1 MSETQ
6 SPAPLHVAYLSRVR
20 LNPYVRLLATGVERA
35 APDIRTSHYFTL
47 PWRRLLLKRRCQVLH
62 LHWVELQYS
71 YGYPTVGQAKRSLRN
86 LLTKLQYLQRR
97 GIRLVY
103 TVHNLSQH
111 EGLHPHLNEQANQ
124 WLFAHADTIHV
135 HDQASAEAVA
145 QIYNRQEN
153 VFVIPHGNYIGVY
166 PNEIA
171 RDEARK
177 RLGIPPE
184 PFIYLFIGQMRPYK
198 GLNNLIQAFIELDD
212 SATMLILAGQV
223 NDADYTQQIR
233 AQVDDRTNIKLFLD
247 YIPDEDLQLF
257 FNSAD
262 ACVLPYRRAT
272 TSGAALL
279 AYSFAKPIV
288 APAIGPFPDLIT
300 PDRGVLFQ
308 PDEDIVE
315 ALRQV
320 RGLNADRVASATL
333 AFAKTRDWTTV
344 GAQHAAMYRHAKTGK
359 PVDQSTRD

>member
-1 MSETQ
+1 MSKTQ

-20 LNPYVRLLATGVERA
+20 LNPYVKLLATGVERA
-35 APDIRTSHYFTL
+35 DPAIHTSHYYTL

-71 YGYPTVGQAKRSLRN
+71 YGHPTASQAKRSLRN
-86 LLTKLQYLQRR
+86 LLTKLQYLQQQ

-124 WLFAHADTIHV
+124 WLFAHADAIHV
-135 HDQASAEAVA
+135 HDRASAEAVA
-145 QIYNRQEN
+145 HIYNRQEN

-171 RDEARK
+171 RDEART
-177 RLGIPPE
+177 RLDIPPE
-184 PFIYLFIGQMRPYK
+184 LFVYLFIGQVRPYK

-223 NDADYTQQIR
+223 NDTDYTQQIR
-233 AQVDDRTNIKLFLD
+233 SQVDGRTNIKLFLD

-279 AYSFAKPIV
+279 AYSFATPIV

-300 PDRGVLFQ
+300 PDRGVLFHS
-308 PDEDIVE
+308 DDDLGE

-320 RGLNADRVASATL
+320 CGLDPDRAGSATL
-333 AFAKTRDWTTV
+333 AFAKTLDWTTV
-344 GAQHAAMYRHAKTGK
+344 GAQHAAMYRQMYTPK
-359 PVDQSTRD
+359 

>member
-1 MSETQ
+1 MPETQ

-20 LNPYVRLLATGVERA
+20 LNPYVRLLASGVERA
-35 APDIRTSHYFTL
+35 DPGIHTSHYFTL
-47 PWRRLLLKRRCQVLH
+47 PWSRLLLKRRCQILH

-71 YGYPTVGQAKRSLRN
+71 YGYPAASQAKRSLRN
-86 LLTKLQYLQRR
+86 LLTKLQYAQRR

-111 EGLHPHLNEQANQ
+111 EGLHPHLDEQANH
-124 WLFAHADTIHV
+124 WLFSHADAIHV
-135 HDQASAEAVA
+135 HDLVSAEAVA
-145 QIYNRQEN
+145 KTYNRQKD

-166 PNEIA
+166 PDQIN
-171 RDEARK
+171 RDEARN

-184 PFIYLFIGQMRPYK
+184 PFVYLFIGQVRPYK
-198 GLNNLIQAFIELDD
+198 GLNNLIQAFTELDD
-212 SATMLILAGQV
+212 SSTMLILAGQV

-233 AQVDDRTNIKLFLD
+233 AQVNDRANIKLFFD

-257 FNSAD
+257 FNSSD

-300 PDRGVLFQ
+300 PDRGVLFHS
-308 PDEDIVE
+308 DDDLGA

-320 RGLNADRVASATL
+320 RGLNADRAGSATL
-333 AFAKTRDWTTV
+333 SFAKTLDWTTL
-344 GAQHAAMYRHAKTGK
+344 GAQHAAMYRKT
-359 PVDQSTRD
+359 